1 METKIARINELIDY
15 LNKRTEE
22 YNKGVPTITDK
33 EFDDLYFELISLEK
47 ETGYINHQSPTQTVH
62 YQNLD
67 ILNKVN
73 HNHPMLSLEKTKDY
87 NVIKS
92 FIGNKDAI
100 MMFKMD
106 GLTCS
111 LRYYNGRLVSAETR
125 GNGYVGED
133 ITHNA
138 YVIDTIPKTINYKDE
153 LIVDGE
159 VICDT
164 HTFDEEFSKDY
175 KNVRNFAAGSIR
187 LLNSKESE
195 QRKLKFVA
203 WDCIKGFDE
212 ENSFLNKLNNLQ
224 KLGFEVVPYA
234 VYDKNMDFDV
244 LVEDTNIEST
254 GLAYPIDG
262 LVFKFDDI
270 EYGKS
275 LGATE
280 HHFRNAMALKF
291 YNDEYESRLLD
302 IEWGTGRTNV
312 LTPVAIFETIEID
325 GCDVSRASLHNVSVL
340 RETLGDS
347 PQMYQ
352 KVYVIKSNEIIP
364 QIVKSD
370 ISPCYIQDLIID
382 IPTICPVCGAPTEIV
397 NNDGVETLICTND
410 DCGGR
415 AINKLDHFCSKKGL
429 DIKGLSKATLE
440 KLIDWEWVSNFEDIY
455 NLHAYRND
463 WIKKPGFGVAS
474 VDKILAAIEDSKNVF
489 AEQFIS
495 AIGIPLIGT
504 AVAKDL
510 MKYFDTYEDFRK
522 AAEDH
527 YDFSHLDGFAES
539 KTSAIWSFDFTEA
552 DKVQKY
558 LNIVSVDKTANSS
571 VESCKDI
578 KVVITGRV
586 SKFKNRNALK
596 ELIEAR
602 GGKVVDSIS
611 KNTTVLINNDVNS
624 TSSKNVSA
632 KKLGIP
638 IMSEEEFEAMYL
650 TF

>member
-1 METKIARINELIDY
+1 MKDKITRINELIKY
-15 LNKRTEE
+15 LNARTEE

-47 ETGYINHQSPTQTVH
+47 ETGYINLQSPTQTIH

-67 ILNKVN
+67 SLNKVT
-73 HNHPMLSLEKTKDY
+73 HNHPMLSLEKTKNYD
-87 NVIKS
+87 VIKS
-92 FIGNKDAI
+92 FIGDKKVVI
-100 MMFKMD
+100 MLKMD

-111 LRYYNGRLVSAETR
+111 LRYLNGRLVSAETR

-138 YVIDTIPKTINYKDE
+138 YVIENIPKTINYKDE

-164 HTFDEEFSKDY
+164 FTFEKEFAGEF
-175 KNVRNFAAGSIR
+175 KNPRNFAAGSIR

-195 QRKLKFVA
+195 QRQLKFVA

-212 ENSFLNKLNNLQ
+212 ENSFGRKLYLLGR
-224 KLGFEVVPYA
+224 LGFTTVPLAAYYSENFTEIVIDA
-234 VYDKNMDFDV
+234 EEEAF
-244 LVEDTNIEST
+244 
-254 GLAYPIDG
+254 GLSYPIDG
-262 LVFKFDDI
+262 LVFKYDDI

-275 LGATE
+275 LGSTE

-291 YNDEYESRLLD
+291 YDDTYETHLRD

-312 LTPVAIFETIEID
+312 LTPVAIFDTVEID

-340 RETLGDS
+340 RETLGDF
-347 PQMYQ
+347 PQIGQ
-352 KVYVIKSNEIIP
+352 KVHVIKANEIIP
-364 QIVKSD
+364 QIVHSNK
-370 ISPCYIQDLIID
+370 PAAYIQDLIID
-382 IPTICPVCGAPTEIV
+382 IPSKCPVCGAPTEVV

-410 DCGGR
+410 NCGGR

-429 DIKGLSKATLE
+429 DIKNLSKATLE
-440 KLIDWEWVSNFEDIY
+440 KLIDWEWVNCFEDIY
-455 NLHAYRND
+455 NLHVHRED

-474 VDKILAAIEDSKNVF
+474 VDKILAAIEDSRTPT
-489 AEQFIS
+489 AEALIA
-495 AIGIPLIGT
+495 AIGIPLVGT
-504 AVAKDL
+504 SVAKDL
-510 MKYFDTYEDFRK
+510 MKHFRDYEDFRK

-527 YDFSHLDGFAES
+527 YDFTLLDGFAES
-539 KTSAIWSFDFTEA
+539 KTSAIWEFDFTEA

-571 VESCKDI
+571 IESCKDI

-596 ELIEAR
+596 EVIEAY
-602 GGKVVDSIS
+602 GGKVVDTVTKS
-611 KNTTVLINNDVNS
+611 TTVLINNDVNS
-624 TSSKNVSA
+624 TSSKNNTA
-632 KKLGIP
+632 KKLGVP
-638 IMSEEEFEAMYL
+638 IMSEEEFERMYL